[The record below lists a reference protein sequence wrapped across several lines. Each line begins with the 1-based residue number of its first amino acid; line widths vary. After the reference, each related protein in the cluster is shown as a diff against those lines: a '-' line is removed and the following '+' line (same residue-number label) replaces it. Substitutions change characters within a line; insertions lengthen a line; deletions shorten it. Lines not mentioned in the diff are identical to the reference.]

1 MKNRDKTLVP
11 RNPFAVAAS
20 QRKAGA
26 HEKTEKTKR
35 RDARQALK
43 RELAG
48 MKKGGFFPPFF
59 MPASYAKPRL
69 NRFTAPPRQRA
80 DDARPAAP
88 RSRPGYAAPHFS
100 AI

>member
-1 MKNRDKTLVP
+1 MKTRDKTLVP

-43 RELAG
+43 REMAQADF
-48 MKKGGFFPPFF
+48 KKGGLKTKTGAFFE
-59 MPASYAKPRL
+59 
-69 NRFTAPPRQRA
+69 NAPVLVFGLHA
-80 DDARPAAP
+80 
-88 RSRPGYAAPHFS
+88 
-100 AI
+100 